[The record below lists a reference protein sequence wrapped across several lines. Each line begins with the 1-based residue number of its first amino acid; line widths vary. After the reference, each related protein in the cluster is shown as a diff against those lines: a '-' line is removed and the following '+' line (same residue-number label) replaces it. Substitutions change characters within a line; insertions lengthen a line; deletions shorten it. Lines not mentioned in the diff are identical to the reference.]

1 MYILEN
7 YKRNVTMMLF
17 TIFNDDF
24 YCVILFFI
32 QLYTSVTRTEKQI
45 MKYVNLIKRQS
56 LQNVE
61 NTLVRLVI
69 LVDIL
74 H

>member
-1 MYILEN
+1 
-7 YKRNVTMMLF
+7 MMLF